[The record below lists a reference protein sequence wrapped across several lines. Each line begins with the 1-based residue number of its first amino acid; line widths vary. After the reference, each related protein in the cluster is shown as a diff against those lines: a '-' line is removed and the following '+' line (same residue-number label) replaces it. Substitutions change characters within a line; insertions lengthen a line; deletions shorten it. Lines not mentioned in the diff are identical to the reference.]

1 MLFLF
6 ARNND
11 FLRTKYMYPAI
22 PGILNI
28 CTLYTY
34 LCTLYAT
41 YVHCTLYTALPSTRS
56 TGRLTTHS
64 IITAAIYT
72 LLTLFRDKGVNTI

>member
-28 CTLYTY
+28 CTLYTC
-34 LCTLYAT
+34 LCTLYANICAL
-41 YVHCTLYTALPSTRS
+41 YIVHCPTIHKINWS
-56 TGRLTTHS
+56 GNIH
-64 IITAAIYT
+64 II
-72 LLTLFRDKGVNTI
+72 NTVQG

>member
-11 FLRTKYMYPAI
+11 FLRTEYMYPAI

-34 LCTLYAT
+34 LRTLYANICAL
-41 YVHCTLYTALPSTRS
+41 YIVHCPTI
-56 TGRLTTHS
+56 HK
-64 IITAAIYT
+64 IIWSGNIHII
-72 LLTLFRDKGVNTI
+72 NTVQG